1 MSRENCKECLHIKK
15 KVHQTVN
22 SVASKSKFKKKKR
35 LSATSEK
42 NQ

>member
-22 SVASKSKFKKKKR
+22 SVASKLNFKQKR